1 MYDCDQEVAYENR
14 IVAFIDIL
22 GWTSAVCGKTNRGP

>member
-1 MYDCDQEVAYENR
+1 MDTMYSNR

-22 GWTSAVCGKTNRGP
+22 GFKNMVYKSENNFNYRKNN

>member
-1 MYDCDQEVAYENR
+1 MNEVFEER

-22 GWTSAVCGKTNRGP
+22 GTREILKDAQKSNNLLV